1 MTDHTT
7 YAVDLAKSVFE
18 IAVSNHPG
26 HVRERHRLSRE
37 RFLTFFAQQ
46 EPGTVL
52 LEACGSAHHW
62 ARSMQRLGH
71 DVVLLPPHRVRPY
84 VTGNKTDRSDAKALL
99 EAARN
104 QDIQPVPIKSIDQ
117 QSLTALH
124 RLRSAWIAARTARI
138 NTVRGLLRE
147 FGVFIPLGAKRVRPT
162 LLELLEDPD
171 SPLPH
176 ALRPALA
183 DCADEIAQFELHLA
197 NLEAQLNT
205 LARSIPDIQLLR
217 TIPGVGP
224 ITATALIA
232 FVGSVQRFPSG
243 RHFASYLGLTPREHS
258 SGLARRLG
266 AISKRGDTYIRMLL
280 VHGARS
286 VLWSAKRKAD
296 PHPIQLWALEIER
309 TRGHNKAAVALANKL
324 ARIIWA
330 VWKNQRPYERRNTS
344 LIPPDAI
351 PTTNC

>member
-7 YAVDLAKSVFE
+7 YAVDIAKSVFE

-26 HVRERHRLSRE
+26 HVREQHRLSRE
-37 RFLTFFAQQ
+37 RFLKYFAQQ
-46 EPGTVL
+46 QPGTVL

-62 ARSMQRLGH
+62 ARSITRLGH
-71 DVVLLPPHRVRPY
+71 NVVLLPPHRVRPY
-84 VTGNKTDRSDAKALL
+84 VTGNKTDSTDAKALL

-104 QDIQPVPIKSIDQ
+104 SDIRPVPIKSIDQ
-117 QSLTALH
+117 QSIAALH

-147 FGVFIPLGAKRVRPT
+147 LGVFIPLGAKRVRPT
-162 LLELLEDPD
+162 IQELIEDPD
-171 SPLPH
+171 SSLPH

-183 DCADEIAQFELHLA
+183 DAADEIAQLECQLA
-197 NLEAQLNT
+197 NLETQLNT
-205 LARSIPDIQLLR
+205 LARSIPDVQLLM
-217 TIPGVGP
+217 TIPGIGL
-224 ITATALIA
+224 ITATALVA
-232 FVGSVQRFPSG
+232 SVGGVRRFPSG
-243 RHFASYLGLTPREHS
+243 RHFASSLGLTPREHS
-258 SGLARRLG
+258 SGLTRRLG

-286 VLWSAKRKAD
+286 VLWSAKKKTNPD
-296 PHPIQLWALEIER
+296 PIQLWALEVER

-330 VWKNQRPYERRNTS
+330 VWKNQRPYERRSTNETT
-344 LIPPDAI
+344 
-351 PTTNC
+351 PTTDC

>member
-1 MTDHTT
+1 MNHHTT

-18 IAVSNHPG
+18 IAVSHHPG

-37 RFLTFFAQQ
+37 RFLAFFAQH

-62 ARSMQRLGH
+62 ARSLNAIGH
-71 DVVLLPPHRVRPY
+71 SVVLLPPHRVKPY
-84 VTGNKTDRSDAKALL
+84 VTGNKTDSADAKALL

-104 QDIQPVPIKSIDQ
+104 QDIRPVPIKSIDQ
-117 QSLTALH
+117 QSLTAMH

-162 LLELLEDPD
+162 LLALIEDPD

-176 ALRPALA
+176 ALRPAMA
-183 DCADEIAQFELHLA
+183 DCADEISQFEHHLA
-197 NLEAQLNT
+197 NLEAQLNA
-205 LARSIPDIQLLR
+205 LARSMPDVRLLR

-224 ITATALIA
+224 ITATALVA
-232 FVGSVQRFPSG
+232 FIGNVQRFPSG

-286 VLWSAKRKAD
+286 VLWSAKVKTD
-296 PHPIQLWALEIER
+296 PHPIQIWALEIER

-330 VWKNQRPYERRNTS
+330 VWKNQRPYERRS
-344 LIPPDAI
+344 ISSIPPDAI

>member
-1 MTDHTT
+1 MNDHTT

-46 EPGTVL
+46 RPGTVL

-62 ARSMQRLGH
+62 ARSLSTIGH
-71 DVVLLPPHRVRPY
+71 NVVLLPPHRVRPY
-84 VTGNKTDRSDAKALL
+84 VTGNKTDSADAKALL

-104 QDIQPVPIKSIDQ
+104 QDIRPVPIKSIDQ
-117 QSLTALH
+117 QSLAALH
-124 RLRSAWIAARTARI
+124 RLRSAWISVRTARI
-138 NTVRGLLRE
+138 NTIRGLLRE
-147 FGVFIPLGAKRVRPT
+147 LGVFIPLGAKRVRPT
-162 LLELLEDPD
+162 LAELLEDPD

-176 ALRPALA
+176 AIRPALA
-183 DCADEIAQFELHLA
+183 DSADEIGDLERRLA
-197 NLEAQLNT
+197 NLETQLNA
-205 LARSIPDIQLLR
+205 LGKAIPDVKLLQ
-217 TIPGVGP
+217 TIPGIGL
-224 ITATALIA
+224 ITATALVA
-232 FVGSVQRFPSG
+232 FVGNVQRFPSG

-258 SGLARRLG
+258 SGLTRHLG

-286 VLWSAKRKAD
+286 VLWSAKGKTN
-296 PHPIQLWALEIER
+296 PHPIQLWALEVER
-309 TRGHNKAAVALANKL
+309 LRGHNKAAVALANKL

-330 VWKNQRPYERRNTS
+330 VWKDQRPYERRSTS
-344 LIPPDAI
+344 SVP